1 MIGYIAEGLANFLD
15 GLAEA
20 LFALFVVLPV
30 LFVGFINADIV
41 DENDDLML
49 YWYVGGRFYKSTF
62 RGFSYDDTIPILYKT
77 KKPKRSILCD
87 EKYWRSKM
95 RRRCIATALWEIFFF
110 PLFIRLF
117 F

>member
-1 MIGYIAEGLANFLD
+1 MIKNETYLRRGWSFTH
-15 GLAEA
+15 
-20 LFALFVVLPV
+20 
-30 LFVGFINADIV
+30 ADIV

-95 RRRCIATALWEIFFF
+95 RRRCIATALWGIFFF